1 MTSIS
6 TSPSSSCSADS
17 GPSAIL
23 FAGSFGKLVDR
34 WLSITKE
41 RGRNAGTV
49 LWSYYYDVFQF
60 LSVAFDGGTVIFVMI
75 NKGKGVGCGDV

>member
-1 MTSIS
+1 MQIIHRIFEGDVEGCKGGKEYLESIDVTSIS

-34 WLSITKE
+34 WLYNHKRTRAKRRHRIM
-41 RGRNAGTV
+41 V
-49 LWSYYYDVFQF
+49 L
-60 LSVAFDGGTVIFVMI
+60 LL
-75 NKGKGVGCGDV
+75 